1 MDGFMILMQ
10 DFENCQNG
18 QLIIYNLQTENQL
31 YEQESKENITSCIC
45 GWYFH
50 TLTHK
55 IIAKITKIQN
65 SCIFYEHKEYNSGIT
80 LVIQISSP
88 VNCCS
93 MNALPISINKGSVAS
108 RRYVQH
114 HLTSLLT
121 ENLKEDVEYGSWIHR
136 SIKEIHEVH
145 QHNSAVLNPR

>member
-1 MDGFMILMQ
+1 
-10 DFENCQNG
+10 
-18 QLIIYNLQTENQL
+18 
-31 YEQESKENITSCIC
+31 
-45 GWYFH
+45 
-50 TLTHK
+50 
-55 IIAKITKIQN
+55 
-65 SCIFYEHKEYNSGIT
+65 
-80 LVIQISSP
+80 
-88 VNCCS
+88 

-136 SIKEIHEVH
+136 SIKEIHEVY